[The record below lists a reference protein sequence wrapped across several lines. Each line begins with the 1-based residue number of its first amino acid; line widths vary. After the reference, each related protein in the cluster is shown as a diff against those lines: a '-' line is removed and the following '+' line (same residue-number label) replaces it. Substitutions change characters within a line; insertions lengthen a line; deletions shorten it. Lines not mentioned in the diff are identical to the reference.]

1 MASAEAVQN
10 EEEGPFSKGENAL
23 QHVDFGQL
31 YETLRK
37 EYLKPTVGGHSSIG
51 TPAQHNSGAK
61 SEKIRVARLGHLP
74 KDKLVRRSSAV
85 KSALLFSYFFFGL
98 WLYVLPPS
106 GVAYCVRLQKEVRER
121 VQNGHNK
128 AWLHSHGK
136 IVKADK
142 LHPAVTRVIAE
153 WFELVDDD
161 GSRTLEHHELLA
173 ALKAGAASRAG
184 GCSSGAAC
192 MHGQRPS
199 LGTDIICMCTVPSM
213 RRLPPAARARASST
227 HPRLCS

>member
-1 MASAEAVQN
+1 MAGAEEQN
-10 EEEGPFSKGENAL
+10 EGGGPFSKGENAL

-37 EYLKPTVGGHSSIG
+37 EYLKPTVGGHSHNINIG
-51 TPAQHNSGAK
+51 AAQNSVAK
-61 SEKIRVARLGHLP
+61 SEKIRVARLGHLA
-74 KDKLVRRSSAV
+74 KGKLVRHSSAMIPPPCV
-85 KSALLFSYFFFGL
+85 LALVCGCMHTSERCMR
-98 WLYVLPPS
+98 
-106 GVAYCVRLQKEVRER
+106 CVRLQKEVRER

-173 ALKAGAASRAG
+173 ALKAGAASSRRLLKRCG
-184 GCSSGAAC
+184 
-192 MHGQRPS
+192 MHRQRPS
-199 LGTDIICMCTVPSM
+199 LGTDIMCMVHSM
-213 RRLPPAARARASST
+213 RRLPGG
-227 HPRLCS
+227 